1 MKEKSRALI
10 LLAWV
15 HDILIFEGIYVLA
28 ATIQNLQGQE
38 AVRFLLSGL
47 FLLIPVVLSYL
58 VICRCRNLLLFLAF
72 SLAVTWG
79 MQTISQNLVT
89 GVLTGFIFLFRIYV
103 RIKQGEIRR
112 KMKEL
117 PNGAGANEDKE
128 VWEVPTLTYT
138 HLTLPTTP
146 YV

>member
-28 ATIQNLQGQE
+28 AAIQNLQGQE

-58 VICRCRNLLLFLAF
+58 VICRCHNLLLFLAF

-79 MQTISQNLVT
+79 IQTISQNLIT
-89 GVLTGFIFLFRIYV
+89 CLL
-103 RIKQGEIRR
+103 
-112 KMKEL
+112 
-117 PNGAGANEDKE
+117 
-128 VWEVPTLTYT
+128 YT
-138 HLTLPTTP
+138 SPS
-146 YV
+146 